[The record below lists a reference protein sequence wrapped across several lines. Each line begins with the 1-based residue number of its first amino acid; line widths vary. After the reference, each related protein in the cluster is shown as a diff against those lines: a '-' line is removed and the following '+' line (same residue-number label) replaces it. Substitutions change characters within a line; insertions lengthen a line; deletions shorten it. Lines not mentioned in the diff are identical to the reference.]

1 MLQRTAPRFGLSA
14 ALLCLSALLFSAA
27 APAQTIKPVEGQDYQ
42 LIDPPVPTRA
52 DGKIEVVEVFGYSCS
67 HCANFAPII
76 TEWKES
82 QPEDVKVEY
91 VPAVF
96 GGIWEIYA
104 RVYYTAEAMGVVD
117 TTHDALFK
125 ALHTERRQIGKL
137 EDIADFY
144 AEHGVDKEQFLS
156 TIDSFVVNSKIGE
169 ARTRVAGYGVEGT
182 PTIIVA
188 GKYRVMAPREGG
200 YPRMLAVTDALIERE
215 RAANASAK

>member
-1 MLQRTAPRFGLSA
+1 M
-14 ALLCLSALLFSAA
+14 
-27 APAQTIKPVEGQDYQ
+27 
-42 LIDPPVPTRA
+42 
-52 DGKIEVVEVFGYSCS
+52 
-67 HCANFAPII
+67 
-76 TEWKES
+76 
-82 QPEDVKVEY
+82 
-91 VPAVF
+91 F

-144 AEHGVDKEQFLS
+144 AEHGVDREQFLS